1 MPEAQRGTLSPGLR
15 SLITVD
21 SIQEFIRPTRL
32 DIANQH
38 IIPIFFLFFLVS
50 MADVLTTAKFLSLG
64 GWEGND
70 MVNHLMAIYG
80 MEVLVP
86 FKMAMLGI
94 LGGVMGI
101 LWKGLGVE
109 PRRFFWILIFMTLVT
124 VSIVFSNIAYIFSLL

>member
-1 MPEAQRGTLSPGLR
+1 
-15 SLITVD
+15 
-21 SIQEFIRPTRL
+21 
-32 DIANQH
+32 
-38 IIPIFFLFFLVS
+38 

-70 MVNHLMAIYG
+70 MVNYLMGIYG

-94 LGGVMGI
+94 LGGVMGT
-101 LWKGLGVE
+101 LWRGLGVE